1 MCHFTFGKKCFDISR
16 KVLETLFILIYEFCQ
31 INNINI
37 NIPLNI
43 FYHLQ
48 HNLCQF
54 NVRVVVNFVYP
65 LKATLQTFVHSEKA
79 FLNVFSV
86 SRDNTAKIVLVLGKE
101 GIQGINRFSGEELW
115 KTSWVGAMKVPFFA
129 SRNGSWIRSTPAV
142 DEASIYVAGMRDV
155 LTCLHAET
163 GKVRWSVDFK
173 ERFKTSLPAFGC
185 PSSPLLTKTHV
196 YVQAG
201 AGLVKLDKETGA
213 TIWRTTLDSGDSMS
227 GGAFSS
233 PVMAT
238 LGGIPQLVVQSRTEL
253 AGISIDDGAIL
264 WSTAVKAFRGMNI
277 LTPTIFG
284 EAVFTSAY
292 GGRAHLF
299 QVDGNEGGLDIR
311 VGWEASTQ
319 GYMTSPVVRNGTA
332 YLFLKSNRFGCLDL
346 ETGAKGWTSPP
357 TGDSYWS
364 LAIQGNR
371 ILSLSDSGVLRLIGA
386 EPGGYRVISEREISE
401 EETWAHIAPA
411 GKQVFVRSQQSLIAL
426 NWL

>member
-1 MCHFTFGKKCFDISR
+1 MKPIHIRRSPR
-16 KVLETLFILIYEFCQ
+16 LAIL
-31 INNINI
+31 
-37 NIPLNI
+37 L
-43 FYHLQ
+43 LA
-48 HNLCQF
+48 L
-54 NVRVVVNFVYP
+54 VG
-65 LKATLQTFVHSEKA
+65 HSEA
-79 FLNVFSV
+79 RASQLDDSSDTWPQWRGPN
-86 SRDNTAKIVLVLGKE
+86 RDGTAPGEGWGADLSDENFGVKWEVNGLGPSYSGPVVDANRVYITETVDKTTE
-101 GIQGINRFSGEELW
+101 VVRALNRFSGEELW

-319 GYMTSPVVRNGTA
+319 GYMTSPVVLDGTA